1 MWMRVDT
8 CGKNRWL
15 KFIRR
20 RQNSAT
26 IMILNFLDQH
36 RWWFIATISLIA
48 WAATAAFVVTLGD
61 NGTIDFTRD
70 ASIAAAAAVGAMA
83 IYFLASSHMI
93 RVGRLFRVRWQ
104 IRRRESLLQEID
116 GKLEQCERDSL
127 VWRDAQPV
135 VLQLKEVLTMAT
147 EEERAALQTLTLARS
162 ASTKDLE
169 ARVRQLGTP
178 TFEEWMRRFRGVPA
192 YRDYEVIVRTVA
204 SGMDVATDKGYSPA
218 ELEAALIRRVFAG
231 RLSILSAE
239 DRERVLTAWQNYA
252 NEHRDSL
259 THHLPAASP
268 ELETELAGAGTH
280 AMATVMA
287 GAVVHERGLTL
298 PTAFF
303 QGVATLLPPL
313 IGALGWKLTAS
324 ATVRYFK
331 YWRLRRVLPA
341 IILVSRMRSGI
352 RVRRVTHLEKLENE
366 RVNLGRTTEF
376 VHGQLLELREQ
387 QAHVSQLKF
396 SIRRMRMVL
405 PLA

>member
-1 MWMRVDT
+1 
-8 CGKNRWL
+8 
-15 KFIRR
+15 
-20 RQNSAT
+20 
-26 IMILNFLDQH
+26 MILNFLDQH
-36 RWWFIATISLIA
+36 RWWFIATISFIA
-48 WAATAAFVVTLGD
+48 WAATAAVIVSLAQD
-61 NGTIDFTRD
+61 GTIDFTRD
-70 ASIAAAAAVGAMA
+70 ASIASAAAIGATA
-83 IYFLASSHMI
+83 IYFLASSHFVRMWK
-93 RVGRLFRVRWQ
+93 LFRLRSQ
-104 IRRRESLLQEID
+104 IRRREGLLQEID
-116 GKLEQCERDSL
+116 GKLEQCERDTL

-135 VLQLKEVLTMAT
+135 TLELKEVLAMAT
-147 EEERAALQTLTLARS
+147 EQELTALQTLTLARS
-162 ASTKDLE
+162 ASAKDLE

-178 TFEEWMRRFRGVPA
+178 MFEEWTRRFRGVSP
-192 YRDYEVIVRTVA
+192 YRDYEVIVRAVA

-218 ELEAALIRRVFAG
+218 ELESALIRRIFSG
-231 RLSILSAE
+231 RISILTEE

-268 ELETELAGAGTH
+268 ELETELTGAGTH

-303 QGVATLLPPL
+303 QGVASMLSPL
-313 IGALGWKLTAS
+313 IGALGWKLTGS

-331 YWRLRRVLPA
+331 YWRLRRVLPSL
-341 IILVSRMRSGI
+341 IMISRMRSGV

-366 RVNLGRTTEF
+366 RVNLGRTNEF

-387 QAHVSQLKF
+387 QTHISKLKF